1 MAGAGSNWL
10 SGVNVVLVMAYG
22 SLVRAGRPGGG
33 GPRGPAGLG
42 SGWAWVGP
50 GRRAGLLREGGCGA
64 LWGCAGCGV
73 GDAGCGAGPD
83 WGARGRAVCG
93 VLVGSGWG
101 WLWGGPEV
109 SMGALWGPS
118 WGCVGRGGRAVLGR
132 AWGAAGLLWGA
143 MGGLCGTCSCGAPLG
158 PGLGS
163 SGAGLGCL
171 WGASPTACV
180 GQGVR

>member
-1 MAGAGSNWL
+1 MGRTSGSPRLAAHAPLRHVAGARGGFGGRHVVRPHAGPGMAGAGSNWL

-93 VLVGSGWG
+93 VLGVGVVV
-101 WLWGGPEV
+101 GG
-109 SMGALWGPS
+109 S
-118 WGCVGRGGRAVLGR
+118 
-132 AWGAAGLLWGA
+132 
-143 MGGLCGTCSCGAPLG
+143 
-158 PGLGS
+158 
-163 SGAGLGCL
+163 
-171 WGASPTACV
+171 
-180 GQGVR
+180 